1 MKKIVILSIFL
12 VCFLATAESR
22 ATDAFCGGSIV
33 SVGDTN
39 AEVIMKCGEPD
50 WRESHKQSIV
60 EKLEADAKRKT
71 FVTVE
76 EWTYNFGPDVLMRI
90 VTLKNG
96 RVVDVRLGGY
106 GYAKERSRQV
116 PCSEQIVSLG
126 DSAGDVTMKCGKPA
140 WKEAREEELR
150 EKLDE
155 TKERKAFVTVEEWTY
170 NFGPDKFIRIF
181 TFKNGKLVDIR
192 TGGYGYEEMKK
203 EEKR

>member
-1 MKKIVILSIFL
+1 MRTIIIQSIIL
-12 VCFLATAESR
+12 VCFLAAAESR
-22 ATDAFCGGSIV
+22 ASDAFCGGRIV

-39 AEVIMKCGEPD
+39 ADAIMRCGEPD
-50 WRESHKQSIV
+50 WRESRKQEIV

-71 FVTVE
+71 FVTIE
-76 EWTYNFGPDVLMRI
+76 EWTYNLGPDAFMRI
-90 VTLKNG
+90 VTIKNG

-106 GYAKERSRQV
+106 GYVKERSRQV

-126 DSAGDVTMKCGKPA
+126 DSAGDVIMKCGKPA
-140 WKEAREEELR
+140 WKEAREEVLR

-155 TKERKAFVTVEEWTY
+155 TKERKVFVTVEEWTY

-181 TFKNGKLVDIR
+181 TFRNGKLVDIR